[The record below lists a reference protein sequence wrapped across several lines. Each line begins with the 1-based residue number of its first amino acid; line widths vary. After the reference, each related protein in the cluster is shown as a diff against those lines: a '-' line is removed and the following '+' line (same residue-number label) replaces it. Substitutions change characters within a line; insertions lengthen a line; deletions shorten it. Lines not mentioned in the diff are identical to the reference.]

1 MKICRLQINLYK
13 KFLLYNQAV
22 LLTSEGIKGTNLSS
36 VYAMQ
41 CFNYISLALTFRLG
55 GKESK

>member
-36 VYAMQ
+36 VYAM
-41 CFNYISLALTFRLG
+41 
-55 GKESK
+55 